1 MTTWTQQP
9 SYYIDGRFKTW
20 AVTSGYAEIS
30 LPSIATLNSQYE
42 YFVVIDKNWVYNGDR
57 SCRSGQV
64 GLPMD
69 KRLAKKNDSVL
80 FTLLPRS
87 AKGLTPT
94 GGIVFKVPS
103 FPITFRCDYQD
114 AANYSMYLLETTD
127 LGKTIKSRSERF
139 DFVTPQ
145 MRKPAEPTPTP
156 SISSGPTGV
165 LNALC
170 GPENAKA
177 QSSTGVTLTCVKS
190 PNDGVLRWT
199 T

>member
-1 MTTWTQQP
+1 M
-9 SYYIDGRFKTW
+9 
-20 AVTSGYAEIS
+20 E
-30 LPSIATLNSQYE
+30 
-42 YFVVIDKNWVYNGDR
+42 
-57 SCRSGQV
+57 
-64 GLPMD
+64 
-69 KRLAKKNDSVL
+69 KRNEKKNDSVL

-114 AANYSMYLLETTD
+114 SANYSMYLLETTD

-145 MRKPAEPTPTP
+145 MRKPAEITPTPTP
-156 SISSGPTGV
+156 SISSEPTGV
-165 LNALC
+165 VNALC

-177 QSSTGVTLTCVKS
+177 QSSTGLTLSCVKS
-190 PNDGVLRWT
+190 PTDGVLRWT
-199 T
+199 NV